1 MDQILI
7 NFKCMQFKILIS
19 LRLLYYILNDY
30 EGCTSLTRLLVIL
43 HFYTLCIFN
52 KKQTSSKTLW
62 IEIQLYS
69 ILKPWLH
76 GLVYLRPCHGD
87 GENTGLLVAKVIL
100 YVDNQFIIDSS
111 LICCLYH
118 LQPPFLTVT
127 ELKKRNNKLINTS
140 SFITLRYLKNLIKQL
155 DNVQSKENTFQS
167 FW

>member
-1 MDQILI
+1 M
-7 NFKCMQFKILIS
+7 K
-19 LRLLYYILNDY
+19 
-30 EGCTSLTRLLVIL
+30 EGWTSSTRLLVIL

-52 KKQTSSKTLW
+52 KKQTSSKALRM
-62 IEIQLYS
+62 EIHLSS

-87 GENTGLLVAKVIL
+87 GEYTGLLVAKVIL

-127 ELKKRNNKLINTS
+127 ELKKNNKLINTS
-140 SFITLRYLKNLIKQL
+140 SFITLRYFKNLIKQL
-155 DNVQSKENTFQS
+155 HNVQSKENTFQS